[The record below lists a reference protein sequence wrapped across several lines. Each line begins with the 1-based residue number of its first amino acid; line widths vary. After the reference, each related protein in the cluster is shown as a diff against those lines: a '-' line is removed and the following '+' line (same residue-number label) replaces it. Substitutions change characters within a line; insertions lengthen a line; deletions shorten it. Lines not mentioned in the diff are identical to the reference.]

1 VKSGQ
6 ILSALFAWENFV
18 KFWEVSTIAK
28 DQTQVNE
35 KIRAKELRLI
45 GQNGDQ
51 IGVKSKREAL
61 EMAERVELDLV
72 VVAPNAK
79 PPVARIMDY
88 GKYKFEQQKKEK
100 EMKKKQKVI
109 NVKEIR
115 LSPTIEEHDF
125 QTKLKNGRKFL
136 TKGDKCKVSIRFRGR
151 AITHKE
157 IGQRVLEKFADECK
171 DIATVEQK
179 PKMEGRQMFIMLA
192 PINEK

>member
-1 VKSGQ
+1 M
-6 ILSALFAWENFV
+6 SALFAWENFV
-18 KFWEVSTIAK
+18 KFWQVSTIAK

-192 PINEK
+192 PVNEK

>member
-1 VKSGQ
+1 M
-6 ILSALFAWENFV
+6 
-18 KFWEVSTIAK
+18 STIAK

-35 KIRAKELRLI
+35 RIRAKELRLI
-45 GQNGDQ
+45 GQDGDQ
-51 IGVKSKREAL
+51 IGVKSK
-61 EMAERVELDLV
+61 
-72 VVAPNAK
+72 
-79 PPVARIMDY
+79 
-88 GKYKFEQQKKEK
+88 
-100 EMKKKQKVI
+100 QKVI
-109 NVKEIR
+109 NVKELR

-136 TKGDKCKVSIRFRGR
+136 SKGDKCKVSIRFRGR

-157 IGQRVLEKFADECK
+157 IGQRVLEQFADECK

>member
-1 VKSGQ
+1 MKSGQ

-28 DQTQVNE
+28 NQTQVNE

-179 PKMEGRQMFIMLA
+179 PKMDGRQMFIMLA
-192 PINEK
+192 PVNEK